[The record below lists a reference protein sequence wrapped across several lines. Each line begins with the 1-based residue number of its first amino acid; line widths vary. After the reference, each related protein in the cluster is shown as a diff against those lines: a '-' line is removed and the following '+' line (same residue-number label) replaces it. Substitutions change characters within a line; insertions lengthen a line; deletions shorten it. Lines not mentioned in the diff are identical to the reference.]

1 MVAGHDT
8 RSDAVLRS
16 LPAIPLN
23 LKCMTRRRGV
33 FRKCGW
39 VVGAASL
46 FWFGTSSRAAEKLD
60 SPAKVAEWI
69 RSEAAS
75 GEVADLEATVDG
87 RELVAPEFRR
97 ISGQLL
103 QELLTSDKGV
113 HLHGVRIT
121 GAVITD
127 KFDLRNAA
135 IPNDTRLEGCCF
147 KGEVD
152 LSGSHFAKGLALTGC
167 HFERSVS
174 GLAMQVDWSVDLSS
188 TKLFSAGTVPEITLT
203 NGRAVSEKLRA
214 LFAAHGVVVGADAV
228 LRATERP
235 AQWVVADSEG
245 RHFTIIQPDPAWFA
259 VYRQTL
265 FVTNLD
271 LSSASIDKKFV
282 AWSAQF
288 NDAVNLDGAK
298 IGGTVWLTDSVF
310 RGKCSLGY
318 ARVADELT
326 ARNVWFLDAKS
337 PANFYGA
344 KIGGGAD
351 FAGARFSGPANF
363 ILVSVGGNFDA
374 SSAEFT
380 NQQDFQND
388 TNAPSHYNA
397 DFGSLSVQGYALFMD
412 AQFRCA
418 RVSFKDATCQRLFLD
433 RVVWP
438 ASPGRAG
445 ENVSRLRLEGLNY
458 QHIRAIN
465 NQAERTPDDSDWHH
479 NHIETWQTLR
489 NVLATNAPY
498 SADVY
503 DRLEDFFQRDGES
516 ALADDVGVEKK
527 RQERKRVFWPARWDD
542 FPHGVISWF
551 KSLMLDG
558 LVCYGRR
565 PWQALIPSAF
575 FIALGCWAFRFEN
588 MTRESKRREEPTPT
602 QIWEK
607 WPAKQPPPRLVL
619 ARWSRSVLK
628 PLRSRSPNYHAF
640 WYSLDQFV
648 PLVDLKASDEWSP
661 DPLHRFAW
669 HYLVVHKI
677 AGAILI
683 PIALAALGGIVK

>member
-1 MVAGHDT
+1 
-8 RSDAVLRS
+8 
-16 LPAIPLN
+16 
-23 LKCMTRRRGV
+23 MTTCRGV

-39 VVGAASL
+39 IVGAASL
-46 FWFGTSSRAAEKLD
+46 FWFGANSRAAEKLD

-69 RSEAAS
+69 RSAAAS

-87 RELVAPEFRR
+87 SALVAPEFRR

-152 LSGSHFAKGLALTGC
+152 LSGSHFAKGLALPGC

-174 GLAMQVDWSVDLSS
+174 GLALQVDWSVDLSS
-188 TKLFSAGTVPEITLT
+188 TKLFAAGAVPEIPLT

-214 LFAAHGVVVGADAV
+214 LFAAHG
-228 LRATERP
+228 
-235 AQWVVADSEG
+235 
-245 RHFTIIQPDPAWFA
+245 
-259 VYRQTL
+259 
-265 FVTNLD
+265 
-271 LSSASIDKKFV
+271 
-282 AWSAQF
+282 
-288 NDAVNLDGAK
+288 
-298 IGGTVWLTDSVF
+298 
-310 RGKCSLGY
+310 
-318 ARVADELT
+318 
-326 ARNVWFLDAKS
+326 
-337 PANFYGA
+337 A
-344 KIGGGAD
+344 KIGGGTD
-351 FAGARFSGPANF
+351 FGGARFSGPANF
-363 ILVSVGGNFDA
+363 ILVSMGGNFDA

-388 TNAPSHYNA
+388 P
-397 DFGSLSVQGYALFMD
+397 
-412 AQFRCA
+412 
-418 RVSFKDATCQRLFLD
+418 
-433 RVVWP
+433 
-438 ASPGRAG
+438 
-445 ENVSRLRLEGLNY
+445 
-458 QHIRAIN
+458 
-465 NQAERTPDDSDWHH
+465 
-479 NHIETWQTLR
+479 
-489 NVLATNAPY
+489 NAPY

-527 RQERKRVFWPARWDD
+527 RQERKRVFWPALWDN

-551 KSLMLDG
+551 KSLMLDR

-565 PWQALIPSAF
+565 AWQALIPSAF